1 MSEQT
6 QQTQPQESQSI
17 VQNLD
22 PQPPAPVPF
31 KVYKPTDTITRVPP
45 PLPDEYFEPTAEDVR
60 AAQAT
65 LTARTQALVNAPLQL
80 KSAREATEK
89 ARRERWPLTRI
100 RVRFPDRTQLERVFP
115 STDKIKSVYAF
126 VRELLRDDVKPVKF
140 ILYQS
145 PPKRDF
151 KVSDPKVRGLSL
163 VELELAPSS
172 VLLLRFEEDHL
183 NHVHVTAP
191 LLPEI
196 LAQAVDLPIPVDSE
210 GPTQAPSATSSLSVP
225 KLLGEKKIPKW
236 LKLGKK

>member
-1 MSEQT
+1 
-6 QQTQPQESQSI
+6 
-17 VQNLD
+17 
-22 PQPPAPVPF
+22 
-31 KVYKPTDTITRVPP
+31 
-45 PLPDEYFEPTAEDVR
+45 
-60 AAQAT
+60 

-80 KSAREATEK
+80 KTAREATER

-115 STDKIKSVYAF
+115 STDRIKSVYAF

-151 KVSDPKVRGLSL
+151 KVSDPKVKGLSL
-163 VELELAPSS
+163 TELELAPSS
-172 VLLLRFEEDHL
+172 VLLLRFEEDRL
-183 NHVHVTAP
+183 NHVHITAP

-210 GPTQAPSATSSLSVP
+210 RPTQASSATSPFSVP
-225 KLLGEKKIPKW
+225 KILGEKKIPKW
-236 LKLGKK
+236 LKMGRK